1 MKTADVA
8 SFLGVKPVTVRKY
21 ATALEKAGYIVERS
35 DSNNRSYTEKDAMM
49 MKELATLCK
58 DNGISI
64 EKGATFIAAKNIRLS
79 GATEAVVATAENRY
93 DERYD
98 QALELLKQMSEHSK
112 QQAGDIA
119 SMRAQMEQQSSGIA
133 ALQQELEETK
143 KLLDSSLQRKWWN
156 FFRRNADKL
165 DQGERD
171 PEMVWKKK
179 KQREQDI
186 YTPGRG

>member
-58 DNGISI
+58 DSGISI
-64 EKGATFIAAKNIRLS
+64 EKGATLVAAKNIRLS
-79 GATEAVVATAENRY
+79 GATEVVAATAENRY

-98 QALELLKQMSEHSK
+98 QALELLRQMSEYSK

-119 SMRAQMEQQSSGIA
+119 SLRAQMEQQSSGIA

-156 FFRRNADKL
+156 FFRRNTDKL